1 MRVSERHRGK
11 SESEE
16 RERERE
22 KVRGGERDIRENQC
36 CVHQGQNVMTLFSFF
51 FFLLCGIM
59 EGWSLLL
66 QESPCL
72 MEGGRE
78 EEGEGEKRGGW
89 RGEKGS

>member
-1 MRVSERHRGK
+1 MVKQQLSQVDPISPLNVTAERAEYLAESVSERRRGK

-51 FFLLCGIM
+51 FFY
-59 EGWSLLL
+59 SVV
-66 QESPCL
+66 
-72 MEGGRE
+72 
-78 EEGEGEKRGGW
+78 
-89 RGEKGS
+89 